1 MVMSNNRGKQIKE
14 TGQDPPSTG
23 EYSHYAGMFA
33 WDGRS
38 HTVIGKQVVAM
49 HSAPPSATP
58 PLKKKK
64 IKWRGVGWIG
74 GPAFVP
80 DTVRQRCSLDCDFL
94 AQV

>member
-14 TGQDPPSTG
+14 TGQGPPSTG

-58 PLKKKK
+58 PFKKNGGAGGAE
-64 IKWRGVGWIG
+64 GVPPPHRLLSNNVVVWTAI
-74 GPAFVP
+74 
-80 DTVRQRCSLDCDFL
+80 S
-94 AQV
+94 